1 MKSIN
6 YGFCILLLIAACS
19 PKTGEILTTSA
30 SEIGINDTPI
40 EASLDLIKLVNDR
53 VLVTIDPGSIEGDSI
68 LFRLPRVVQGTYEV
82 SNFGSFVE
90 EFTAFNYEGVEID
103 VVQVDENSWL
113 IDNTTG
119 FDSLEYYVNDTFDIE
134 TSSTPTPFSPS
145 GTNIEPDI
153 FVLNL
158 HGFIGYFEGKE
169 DLDYNINVKSD
180 ASLSGSSAIPMV
192 DQVFSADSTIRTD
205 IYFANRYFDV
215 TDNPMMYGNL
225 EIEDFMVEDIQ
236 IVLSVYSPTMAHS
249 AADIKETVVEMM
261 RAQKEYLG
269 DLNSTT
275 RYDIFLHLSTSG
287 PNQAQGYGAL
297 EHHTSTVVVLP
308 EWLDKAQLDEA
319 MIDVVSHEFFH
330 IVTPLSVHSEDVHYF
345 DYNSPS
351 FSKHLWMYEGITE
364 YFASHFQVYEDLQS
378 RHDFFQKLE
387 DKISYS
393 LTLDDAMSF
402 TEMSENVLEEPYASN
417 YLNVYMKGA
426 LIGMCLDIIMR
437 EESNGE
443 RSMLSLMKELSAKYG
458 TDQPFMDDNIIGEI
472 TSMTYPSIGE
482 FLQTHVVGSVP
493 INYDFYFEKVG
504 LTAEDVEEP
513 SSFFF
518 HETELQNAQTPFID
532 ADPGTGEVFFADGEL
547 NSTLTELGV
556 QNGDI
561 IKEVNG
567 IEVTLQTVNSSG
579 LIPMSFEWSPT
590 TEISMVLNRN
600 GEEIEV
606 NGVVGEPTMV
616 QTKLRQIINATP
628 EQVQLLNYWLE
639 K

>member
-1 MKSIN
+1 MVV
-6 YGFCILLLIAACS
+6 LLR
-19 PKTGEILTTSA
+19 
-30 SEIGINDTPI
+30 
-40 EASLDLIKLVNDR
+40 SLHV
-53 VLVTIDPGSIEGDSI
+53 
-68 LFRLPRVVQGTYEV
+68 
-82 SNFGSFVE
+82 
-90 EFTAFNYEGVEID
+90 FNYEGVEID

-351 FSKHLWMYEGITE
+351 FSKHLWMYEALRSIL
-364 YFASHFQVYEDLQS
+364 QVIFRYTKICNRDMIFS
-378 RHDFFQKLE
+378 R
-387 DKISYS
+387 S
-393 LTLDDAMSF
+393 
-402 TEMSENVLEEPYASN
+402 
-417 YLNVYMKGA
+417 
-426 LIGMCLDIIMR
+426 
-437 EESNGE
+437 
-443 RSMLSLMKELSAKYG
+443 
-458 TDQPFMDDNIIGEI
+458 
-472 TSMTYPSIGE
+472 
-482 FLQTHVVGSVP
+482 
-493 INYDFYFEKVG
+493 
-504 LTAEDVEEP
+504 
-513 SSFFF
+513 
-518 HETELQNAQTPFID
+518 
-532 ADPGTGEVFFADGEL
+532 
-547 NSTLTELGV
+547 
-556 QNGDI
+556 
-561 IKEVNG
+561 
-567 IEVTLQTVNSSG
+567 
-579 LIPMSFEWSPT
+579 
-590 TEISMVLNRN
+590 
-600 GEEIEV
+600 
-606 NGVVGEPTMV
+606 
-616 QTKLRQIINATP
+616 
-628 EQVQLLNYWLE
+628 
-639 K
+639 